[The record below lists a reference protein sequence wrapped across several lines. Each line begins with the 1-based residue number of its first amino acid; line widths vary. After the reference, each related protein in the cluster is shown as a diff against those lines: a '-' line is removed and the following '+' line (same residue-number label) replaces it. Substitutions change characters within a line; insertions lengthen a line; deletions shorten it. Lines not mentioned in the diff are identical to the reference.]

1 MELKL
6 YIGHF
11 GNYKIEKLTKNTDK
25 NTSNIYKKRILSAIL
40 GE

>member
-11 GNYKIEKLTKNTDK
+11 GNFKIEKFKKNTDK
-25 NTSNIYKKRILSAIL
+25 NTSNIYKKRILFAIL